1 MPAYAMRRWIGSLLS
16 AILASVL
23 YGCAA
28 PADSPNLPLQARS
41 EEPAEAP
48 PAGEP
53 AATFV
58 DARPA
63 ALVNGR
69 GILWGQLRPILS
81 EAAGAQALQE
91 VILDRRLVEL
101 TADAGIVITE
111 ANEAAEQKLLLE
123 TLSDDPNTAV
133 RLLDEL
139 RDRQNLGPHRYR
151 QLLKRNA
158 MLRAL
163 VCDRVQLTESAVAQM
178 YDTLHGPRRQ
188 VRLITVGDLAA
199 AQAAAS
205 RLVSGAFFG
214 DVAVEVSTDSSA
226 ARGGLLEPVSRSDP
240 SYPAALRDA
249 IWSLTDI
256 GQLSNPTLLGDGYA
270 IVQLVREVDGDD
282 VPLNDVREKLERL
295 VRMNQ
300 ERLLMDQLARTI
312 LADAAVT
319 IFDESLDASWKRWQ
333 RRTRR

>member
-1 MPAYAMRRWIGSLLS
+1 
-16 AILASVL
+16 
-23 YGCAA
+23 
-28 PADSPNLPLQARS
+28 
-41 EEPAEAP
+41 
-48 PAGEP
+48 
-53 AATFV
+53 
-58 DARPA
+58 
-63 ALVNGR
+63 
-69 GILWGQLRPILS
+69 
-81 EAAGAQALQE
+81 
-91 VILDRRLVEL
+91 VEL